1 MNGIIGFLEMFTK
14 PDLTNEK
21 RNQYAQIVIN
31 NSRQLLKIVND
42 ILDISMIETD
52 SLKLSVEKVKIFDRF
67 TQEDMNFTRQY
78 SGAGLGLSIS
88 QKLVKMLGGKIWVT
102 SEKNKGSIF
111 KFTIPYHPTEKNLE
125 IQPTLYNQE

>member
-1 MNGIIGFLEMFTK
+1 MNMIHEIRTPMNGIIGFLEMFTK

-31 NSRQLLKIVND
+31 NNRQLLKIVND

-67 TQEDMNFTRQY
+67 TQEDMNFTRKY

-102 SEKNKGSIF
+102 SEKNKGSM
-111 KFTIPYHPTEKNLE
+111 
-125 IQPTLYNQE
+125 